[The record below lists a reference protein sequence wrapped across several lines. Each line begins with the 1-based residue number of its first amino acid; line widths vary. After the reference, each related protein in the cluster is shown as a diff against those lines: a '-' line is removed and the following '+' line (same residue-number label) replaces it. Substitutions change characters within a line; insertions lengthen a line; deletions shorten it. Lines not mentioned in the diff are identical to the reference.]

1 MNTATALLAFTYT
14 IVILALILARLSFF
28 KVKPGKARFSA
39 LLYDPIVLIHIGYT
53 FYYIFEHTQGEN
65 PWTIILACTVY
76 MTGLLLFLWGINT
89 AKELNFAFGG
99 FSGKIISSGP
109 YRIMRHPFYVSY
121 TLIWTTGTFLF
132 NSPVLW
138 ITLIYLAAFYWSS
151 AKSEEE
157 TILSSEMAREYESY
171 CKETNMFIPRI
182 KSWKN
187 WNLKQ

>member
-1 MNTATALLAFTYT
+1 
-14 IVILALILARLSFF
+14 
-28 KVKPGKARFSA
+28 
-39 LLYDPIVLIHIGYT
+39 
-53 FYYIFEHTQGEN
+53 
-65 PWTIILACTVY
+65 

-138 ITLIYLAAFYWSS
+138 ITLIYLVAFYWHS
-151 AKSEEE
+151 AKSEEKA
-157 TILSSEMAREYESY
+157 ILSSEMAREYESY

-182 KSWKN
+182 KSWKS
-187 WNLKQ
+187 